1 MSGVNYDI
9 DWAAE
14 PNDWMRRQLDAS
26 PRCECGH
33 RLYDHLSERSR
44 CNEATKRC
52 RCMLFHREEA
62 K

>member
-1 MSGVNYDI
+1 MNVGNLMFI
-9 DWAAE
+9 DPAT
-14 PNDWMRRQLDAS
+14 S

-44 CNEATKRC
+44 CNEASKQC
-52 RCMLFHREEA
+52 RCMLFHREDA